1 MTDECKFEIKEDTF
15 SAKMP
20 LISKQEYK
28 QLNSNIEGF
37 ARAITKLVIV
47 DKNMAIA
54 QHIIR
59 KQQEKIEQLE
69 AEKTEAIEK
78 VKEIEEKVTEERSK
92 LMIKGYTNM
101 EDALQEDRE
110 LLGKQKACREF
121 LKIMKGK

>member
-1 MTDECKFEIKEDTF
+1 MTDECKFEIKEDRF

-69 AEKTEAIEK
+69 AGRTEVISYMQRMIVMTKEAIKNLADTKYYYERQEMK
-78 VKEIEEKVTEERSK
+78 AKLEVYEEILK
-92 LMIKGYTNM
+92 LMKG
-101 EDALQEDRE
+101 E
-110 LLGKQKACREF
+110 
-121 LKIMKGK
+121 